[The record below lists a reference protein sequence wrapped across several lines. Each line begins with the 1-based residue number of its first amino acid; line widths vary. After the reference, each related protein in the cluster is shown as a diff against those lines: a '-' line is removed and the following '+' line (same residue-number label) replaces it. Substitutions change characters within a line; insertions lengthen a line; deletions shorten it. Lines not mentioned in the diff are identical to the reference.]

1 MKTSLLRD
9 AISTAL
15 VAGAAMA
22 SLPALAQDANQGASA
37 TTLDRIEVTGSRIR
51 QVDVET
57 AQPIHVISRQD
68 IENQGFSTVSD
79 ILQNMT
85 AAGSPAISR
94 SEALASGE
102 AVGGQYIDLRNLGA
116 NRTLVLVNGKRL
128 GITTGGL
135 QDVSSIPSVM
145 VERIEILK
153 DGASSIYGSDAMAG
167 VVNIIT
173 RKNFDGAEANVYY
186 GQYGNGDGAKES
198 YDFVMGMA
206 GERGSITIAGEY
218 HNEDGVWA
226 RDRWFSRDSYPG
238 FPEYSL
244 TPVGQW
250 GSYNANT
257 GLVQRNPDGSP
268 ILDDDGN
275 TKPMDPSWYAPNR
288 GGNAIGSDNFHPQG
302 AEDQSN
308 AADQMHVL
316 TPIERRSLY
325 VNGQY
330 DITENVRFST
340 DLGYNNRVSN
350 QQIAGY
356 PAQTATTGVLLSGDS
371 YFNPL
376 GDGRDVE
383 WRRRGWENPR
393 TTESE
398 LTTWR
403 FTASLDGMF
412 EIGDRYFDWDA
423 GYLYNKN
430 ELTKISNGNF
440 YIPNMRNAL
449 GASFYDDATGSVVCG
464 TPGNVIAG
472 CTPWNPFAGFGTGGV
487 ANSLDD
493 EAVRAYLFKQEH
505 ALGETETTSYF
516 ANLSGSI
523 VTLPAGDLGFAVGYE
538 YRKEQGGYTPD
549 AISQS
554 GDSTNLAA
562 GPTYGE
568 YAVDEFYLELN
579 VPVLADMPFA
589 QELTLN
595 LASRYSDFTTF
606 GDTTNNKAGL
616 KWRPMDDL
624 MVRATWAEGF
634 RAPTVSDLY
643 GGGSQ
648 TFTQGFRDP
657 CDSVH
662 GTAAGTAR
670 CLADVSADYRQ
681 LQQGFV
687 PTDGPAAQTPVP
699 FNSGSNPLLSP
710 ETSESKTIGLV
721 YSPSYVEGLSRA
733 LDWWNITI
741 DNTLVSDTPNQ
752 MLSDCYVALVESR
765 CSGFSRDPVT
775 GIVNNLTYGL
785 RNAGYQETEGFDF
798 DVSYRMATEVG
809 NFNASW
815 QNTYVSKN
823 NLKTTNDAET
833 PESVYVSFG
842 GNFRLRSNLNLGWE
856 NGPFAANW
864 GMRYYS
870 SMKEECYFGTVCNTP
885 DYAAPDTQGQNVPM
899 NRTGSNTFHDVQ
911 FSVKTPWNATVAVG
925 ANNVFNH
932 YAAPS
937 YDQANSSFAYYG
949 GFDMGRFVFMK
960 YQQRF

>member
-9 AISTAL
+9 AIRTSL
-15 VAGAAMA
+15 VAGATLAA
-22 SLPALAQDANQGASA
+22 AVPAFAQDSAA

-51 QVDVET
+51 QVDLET
-57 AQPIHVISRQD
+57 AQPIQTISRAD
-68 IENQGFSTVSD
+68 IEAQGFSTVSD
-79 ILQNMT
+79 ILQNLT

-94 SEALASGE
+94 SDALASGE
-102 AVGGQYIDLRNLGA
+102 AVGGQYIDLRNLGP

-128 GITTGGL
+128 GITTDGL
-135 QDVSSIPSVM
+135 QDVASIPSVM

-153 DGASSIYGSDAMAG
+153 DGASSVYGSDAMAG

-173 RKNFDGAEANVYY
+173 RKNFEGLEANAYY
-186 GQYGNGDGAKES
+186 GQFGDGDGAKQN
-198 YDFVMGMA
+198 YDFVMGFS
-206 GERGSITIAGEY
+206 GDRGSVTIAAE
-218 HNEDGVWA
+218 HHKEDGVWA

-244 TPVGQW
+244 SPVGKW
-250 GSYNANT
+250 GNYNANT
-257 GLVQRNPDGSP
+257 GLLQRNPDGSLV
-268 ILDDDGN
+268 LDDDGEPV
-275 TKPMDPSWYAPNR
+275 PMDPEWYAPNR
-288 GGNAIGSDNFHPQG
+288 GGTALGEGAFHPQ
-302 AEDQSN
+302 DVNDYSN
-308 AADQMHVL
+308 AADQMHVMNPL
-316 TPIERRSLY
+316 TRKSLY

-330 DITENVRFST
+330 DITDSVRFST
-340 DLGYNNRVSN
+340 DLGYNNRVSTV
-350 QQIAGY
+350 QIAGY

-393 TTESE
+393 VTESE

-403 FTASLDGMF
+403 FTAGLDGLF
-412 EIGDRYFDWDA
+412 QVGERYFDWSA

-430 ELTKISNGNF
+430 ELNKISNGNF
-440 YIPNMRNAL
+440 YIPNLENAL
-449 GASFYDDATGSVVCG
+449 GASFLDPTTGQVVCG

-472 CTPWNPFAGFGTGGV
+472 CTPWNPFAGFGTGAV

-516 ANLSGSI
+516 ANLAGSL

-538 YRKEQGGYTPD
+538 HRKEQGGYAPD

-568 YAVDEFYLELN
+568 YSVDEFYLELA
-579 VPVLADMPFA
+579 VPVLADMAFA
-589 QELTLN
+589 QELSFS
-595 LASRYSDFTTF
+595 LASRYSDFDTF
-606 GDTTNNKAGL
+606 GDTTNSKFGVT
-616 KWRPMDDL
+616 WRPIDDVL
-624 MVRATWAEGF
+624 VRGTWAEGF
-634 RAPTVSDLY
+634 RAPTISDLY

-657 CDSVH
+657 CDSVY
-662 GTAAGTAR
+662 GTAAGSAR
-670 CLADVSADYRQ
+670 CLQDVGANYRQ
-681 LQQGFV
+681 LQQGFI
-687 PTDGPAAQTPVP
+687 PTDGPGAQTPVP
-699 FNSGSNPLLSP
+699 FTSGSNPLLEP
-710 ETSESKTIGLV
+710 ETSESKTLGVV
-721 YSPSYVEGLSRA
+721 YSPSYVEGLSLA
-733 LDWWNITI
+733 LDWWHITI
-741 DNTLVSDTPNQ
+741 DNTLVSDSPNQ
-752 MLSDCYVALVESR
+752 MLSDCYVSLIESR
-765 CSGFSRDPVT
+765 CQGFSRDPVT
-775 GIVNNLTYGL
+775 GIVTDLTYGL

-798 DVSYRMATEVG
+798 DVSYRTATPYGNVG
-809 NFNASW
+809 ATW

-823 NLKTTNDAET
+823 NLKTTNDADT
-833 PESVYVSFG
+833 PESVYVGFG
-842 GNFRLRSNLNLGWE
+842 GNFRLRSNLNLSWD
-856 NGPFAANW
+856 NGPFSATW

-870 SMKEECYFGTVCNTP
+870 SMKEECYFSTVCNIP

-911 FSVKTPWNATVAVG
+911 FAIQTPWNAKVAIG

-949 GFDMGRFVFMK
+949 GFDLGRFVFMK

>member
-9 AISTAL
+9 AIRTAL
-15 VAGAAMA
+15 VAGAAA
-22 SLPALAQDANQGASA
+22 AVSLPALAQEAAGGAA
-37 TTLDRIEVTGSRIR
+37 TNLDRIEVTGSRIR
-51 QVDVET
+51 QVDMET
-57 AQPIHVISRQD
+57 AQPVLTITRQD
-68 IENQGFSTVSD
+68 IEGQGFSTVSD

-94 SEALASGE
+94 SDALSSGE

-128 GITTGGL
+128 GITTDGL
-135 QDVSSIPSVM
+135 QDVASIPSVM

-173 RKNFDGAEANVYY
+173 RKNFEGLETNVYY
-186 GQYGNGDGAKES
+186 GQYSDGDGAKEN
-198 YDFVMGMA
+198 YDFVMGFA
-206 GERGSITIAGEY
+206 GDRGSITIAGEY

-238 FPEYSL
+238 FPQYSRSA
-244 TPVGQW
+244 VGQW
-250 GSYNANT
+250 GSYNRNS
-257 GLVQRNPDGSP
+257 GLVERNPDGTP
-268 ILDDDGN
+268 VLDEDGN
-275 TKPMDPSWYAPNR
+275 TTPLPADWYAPDR
-288 GGNAIGSDNFHPQG
+288 GGNALGGAFHPQNP
-302 AEDQSN
+302 DDTSN

-316 TPIERRSLY
+316 TPVERRSLY

-330 DITENVRFST
+330 DISQNVRFSA
-340 DLGYNNRVSN
+340 DLGYNNRVSTS
-350 QQIAGY
+350 QIAGY
-356 PAQTATTGVLLSGDS
+356 PLQSTVVGIPMSGQS

-376 GDGRDVE
+376 GDGRAVD

-393 TTESE
+393 VTESE

-403 FTASLDGMF
+403 FTAALDGSF
-412 EIGDRYFDWDA
+412 EVGERYFDWDA

-430 ELTKISNGNF
+430 ELSKISNGNF
-440 YIPNMRNAL
+440 YLPNVRNAV
-449 GASFYDDATGSVVCG
+449 GPSFLAAATGRVVCG

-472 CTPWNPFAGFGTGGV
+472 CTPWNPFAGFGTGAV

-516 ANLSGSI
+516 ANLAGSI
-523 VTLPAGDLGFAVGYE
+523 MTLPAGDLGFAVGYE
-538 YRKEQGGYTPD
+538 YRQEKGGYAPD

-562 GPTYGE
+562 GPTSGE
-568 YAVDEFYLELN
+568 YSVDEFYVELN
-579 VPVLADMPFA
+579 VPVLADVAFA
-589 QELTLN
+589 QELSFN
-595 LASRYSDFTTF
+595 VASRYSDFDTF
-606 GDTTNNKAGL
+606 GDTTNSKFGL

-624 MVRATWAEGF
+624 LVRATWAEGF
-634 RAPTVSDLY
+634 RAPTISDLY

-657 CDSVH
+657 CDSVY

-670 CLADVSADYRQ
+670 CLQDVSAGYRQ
-681 LQQGFV
+681 LQQGFI
-687 PTDGPAAQTPVP
+687 PTDGPGAQTPVP
-699 FNSGSNPLLSP
+699 FTSGSNPLLSP
-710 ETSESKTIGLV
+710 ETSTSKTVGLV
-721 YSPSYVEGLSRA
+721 YSPSWVEGVSLA

-741 DNTLVSDTPNQ
+741 DNTLVSDSPNQ
-752 MLSDCYVALVESR
+752 MLSDCYVALIESR
-765 CSGFSRDPVT
+765 CAGFTRDPVT
-775 GIVNNLTYGL
+775 GIVNDLTYGL

-798 DVSYRMATEVG
+798 DLSYRLGTDYG
-809 NFNASW
+809 NFAATW
-815 QNTYVSKN
+815 QNTYVTRN
-823 NLKTTNDAET
+823 NLKTTNEETT

-842 GNFRLRSNLNLGWE
+842 GNFRLRSNLNLNWE
-856 NGPFAANW
+856 NGPYSVNW

-870 SMKEECYFGTVCNTP
+870 AMKEECYFDSICNIP

-911 FSVKTPWNATVAVG
+911 FAVKTPWDATVAVG

-932 YAAPS
+932 YAAPA
-937 YDQANSSFAYYG
+937 YDQPNSSFAYYG
-949 GFDMGRFVFMK
+949 GFDIGRFVFMK

>member
-9 AISTAL
+9 AIRTAL
-15 VAGAAMA
+15 VTGAAMA
-22 SLPALAQDANQGASA
+22 VSLPALAQDAAEGAA
-37 TTLDRIEVTGSRIR
+37 TNLDRIEVTGSRIR
-51 QVDVET
+51 QVDMET
-57 AQPIHVISRQD
+57 AQPVLTISRQD
-68 IENQGFSTVSD
+68 IEGQGFSTVSD

-94 SEALASGE
+94 SDALASGE
-102 AVGGQYIDLRNLGA
+102 AVGGQYIDLRNLGP

-128 GITTGGL
+128 GITTDGL
-135 QDVSSIPSVM
+135 QDVASIPSVM

-173 RKNFDGAEANVYY
+173 RKNFEGLETNAYY
-186 GQYGNGDGAKES
+186 GQYGEGDGAKEN
-198 YDFVMGMA
+198 YDFIMGFA
-206 GERGSITIAGEY
+206 GDRGSITIAGEY

-238 FPEYSL
+238 FPEYSRS
-244 TPVGQW
+244 PVGQW
-250 GSYNANT
+250 GNYNANT
-257 GLVQRNPDGSP
+257 GLIERDASGAPV
-268 ILDDDGN
+268 LDEDGN
-275 TKPMDPSWYAPNR
+275 TTPLDPAWYAPDR
-288 GGNAIGSDNFHPQG
+288 GGNALGGAFHPQN
-302 AEDQSN
+302 DDDTSN
-308 AADQMHVL
+308 SADQMHVL
-316 TPIERRSLY
+316 TPVERRSLY

-330 DITENVRFST
+330 DISENVRFST
-340 DLGYNNRVSN
+340 DLGYNNRVSTA
-350 QQIAGY
+350 QLAGY
-356 PAQTATTGVLLSGDS
+356 PAQTATTDVMLSADS

-376 GDGRDVE
+376 KDGRDLE
-383 WRRRGWENPR
+383 WRRRAWENPR
-393 TTESE
+393 VTRSE

-403 FTASLDGMF
+403 FTAALEGMF
-412 EIGDRYFDWDA
+412 QVGERYFDWDA

-430 ELTKISNGNF
+430 ELSKIGTGDL
-440 YIPNMRNAL
+440 YKPNLRNAL
-449 GASFYDDATGSVVCG
+449 GASFLDTTTGQIVCG

-472 CTPWNPFAGFGTGGV
+472 CTPWNPFAGFGTGAV

-493 EAVRAYLFKQEH
+493 EAVRAYLFRQEH

-516 ANLSGSI
+516 ANLAGSI
-523 VTLPAGDLGFAVGYE
+523 MTLPAGDLGFAVGYE
-538 YRKEQGGYTPD
+538 YREEKGGYTPD
-549 AISQS
+549 AIAQS
-554 GDSTNLAA
+554 GESTNLAA

-568 YAVDEFYLELN
+568 YSVDEFYAELN
-579 VPVLADMPFA
+579 IPVLADMPFA
-589 QELTLN
+589 RELSFN
-595 LASRYSDFTTF
+595 VASRYSDFDTF
-606 GDTTNNKAGL
+606 GDTTNSKAGL
-616 KWRPMDDL
+616 KWRPTDDL
-624 MVRATWAEGF
+624 LVRATWAEGF
-634 RAPTVSDLY
+634 RAPTISDLY

-657 CDSVH
+657 CDSVY

-670 CLADVSADYRQ
+670 CLQDVSASYRQ
-681 LQQGFV
+681 LQQGFI
-687 PTDGPAAQTPVP
+687 PTDGPGAQTPLP
-699 FNSGSNPLLSP
+699 FTSGSNPLLEP
-710 ETSESKTIGLV
+710 ETSKSKTVGLV
-721 YSPSYVEGLSRA
+721 YSPSYVDGLSMA

-741 DNTLVSDTPNQ
+741 DNTLVSDSPNQ

-765 CSGFSRDPVT
+765 CAGFSRDPVT
-775 GIVNNLTYGL
+775 GIVNDLTYGL

-798 DVSYRMATEVG
+798 DVSYRFGTDYG
-809 NFNASW
+809 NFAATL

-823 NLKTTNDAET
+823 NLKTTNEETT

-842 GNFRLRSNLNLGWE
+842 GNFRLRSNLNLNWE
-856 NGPFAANW
+856 NGPYAVNW

-870 SMKEECYFGTVCNTP
+870 AAKEECYFDSICNIP

-937 YDQANSSFAYYG
+937 YDQPNSSFAYYG
-949 GFDMGRFVFMK
+949 GYDIGRFVFMK

>member
-9 AISTAL
+9 AIRTAL
-15 VAGAAMA
+15 VAGAAA
-22 SLPALAQDANQGASA
+22 AVSLPALAQEAAGGAA
-37 TTLDRIEVTGSRIR
+37 TNLDRIEVTGSRIR
-51 QVDVET
+51 QVDMET
-57 AQPIHVISRQD
+57 AQPVLTITRQD
-68 IENQGFSTVSD
+68 IEGQGFSTVSD

-94 SEALASGE
+94 SDALSSGE

-128 GITTGGL
+128 GITTDGL
-135 QDVSSIPSVM
+135 QDVASIPSVM

-173 RKNFDGAEANVYY
+173 RKNFEGLETNVYY
-186 GQYGNGDGAKES
+186 GQYSDGDGAKEN
-198 YDFVMGMA
+198 YDFVMGFA
-206 GERGSITIAGEY
+206 GDRGSITIAGEY

-238 FPEYSL
+238 FPQYSRSA
-244 TPVGQW
+244 VGQW
-250 GSYNANT
+250 GSYNRNS
-257 GLVQRNPDGSP
+257 GLVERNPDGTP
-268 ILDDDGN
+268 VLDEDGN
-275 TKPMDPSWYAPNR
+275 TTPLPADWYAPDR
-288 GGNAIGSDNFHPQG
+288 GGNALGGAFHPQNP
-302 AEDQSN
+302 DDTSN

-316 TPIERRSLY
+316 TPVERRSLY

-330 DITENVRFST
+330 DISQNVRFSA
-340 DLGYNNRVSN
+340 DLGYNNRVSTS
-350 QQIAGY
+350 QIAGY
-356 PAQTATTGVLLSGDS
+356 PLQSTVVGIPMSGQS

-376 GDGRDVE
+376 GDGRAVD

-393 TTESE
+393 VTESE

-403 FTASLDGMF
+403 FTAALDGSF
-412 EIGDRYFDWDA
+412 EVGERYFDWDA

-430 ELTKISNGNF
+430 ELSKISNGNF
-440 YIPNMRNAL
+440 YLPNVRNA
-449 GASFYDDATGSVVCG
+449 GGPSFLHAATGRVVCG

-472 CTPWNPFAGFGTGGV
+472 CTPWNPFAGFGTGAV

-516 ANLSGSI
+516 ANLAGSI
-523 VTLPAGDLGFAVGYE
+523 MTLPAGDLGFAVGYE
-538 YRKEQGGYTPD
+538 YRQEKGGYAPD

-562 GPTYGE
+562 GPTSGE
-568 YAVDEFYLELN
+568 YSVDEFYVELN
-579 VPVLADMPFA
+579 VPVLADVAFA
-589 QELTLN
+589 QELSFN
-595 LASRYSDFTTF
+595 VASRYSDFDTF
-606 GDTTNNKAGL
+606 GDTTNSKFGL

-624 MVRATWAEGF
+624 LVRATWAEGF
-634 RAPTVSDLY
+634 RAPTISDLY

-657 CDSVH
+657 CDSVY

-670 CLADVSADYRQ
+670 CLQDVSAGYRQ
-681 LQQGFV
+681 LQQGFI
-687 PTDGPAAQTPVP
+687 PTDGPGAQTPVP
-699 FNSGSNPLLSP
+699 FTSGSNPLLSP
-710 ETSESKTIGLV
+710 ETSTSKTVGLV
-721 YSPSYVEGLSRA
+721 YSPSWVEGVSLA

-741 DNTLVSDTPNQ
+741 DNTLVSDSPNQ
-752 MLSDCYVALVESR
+752 MLSDCYVALIESR
-765 CSGFSRDPVT
+765 CAGFTRDPVT
-775 GIVNNLTYGL
+775 GIVNDLTYGL

-798 DVSYRMATEVG
+798 DLSYRLGTDYG
-809 NFNASW
+809 NFAATW
-815 QNTYVSKN
+815 QNTYVTRN
-823 NLKTTNDAET
+823 NLKTTNEETT

-842 GNFRLRSNLNLGWE
+842 GNFRLRSNLNLNWE
-856 NGPFAANW
+856 NGPYSVNW

-870 SMKEECYFGTVCNTP
+870 AMKEECYFDSICNIP

-911 FSVKTPWNATVAVG
+911 FAVKTPWDATVAVG

-932 YAAPS
+932 YAAPA
-937 YDQANSSFAYYG
+937 YDQPNSSFAYYG
-949 GFDMGRFVFMK
+949 GFDIGRFVFMK